1 MSGTNYV
8 TAETYEK
15 MKAELQQLKTVDR
28 PAASHAIAEAREKG
42 DLKENAEYDA
52 AKDAQGLHELKISKL
67 EEIISIA
74 RFLGVP
80 VIEPPGKASN
90 NKSKG

>member
-28 PAASHAIAEAREKG
+28 PAASHAIAEA
-42 DLKENAEYDA
+42 
-52 AKDAQGLHELKISKL
+52 
-67 EEIISIA
+67 
-74 RFLGVP
+74 
-80 VIEPPGKASN
+80 
-90 NKSKG
+90 